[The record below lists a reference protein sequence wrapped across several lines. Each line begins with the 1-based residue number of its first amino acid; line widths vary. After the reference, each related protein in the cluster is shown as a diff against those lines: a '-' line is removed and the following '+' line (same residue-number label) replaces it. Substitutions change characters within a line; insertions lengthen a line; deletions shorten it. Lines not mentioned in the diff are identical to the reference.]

1 MWEQRRAGVSGNL
14 FAVLSSWISRRVDQD
29 FNPPELTLVSF
40 SLGQCECRKDLRKCG
55 PCLVK
60 VAEFKTIT
68 FKSTGHLHRR
78 MSKHGLFNTSGEQR
92 LGGRN

>member
-1 MWEQRRAGVSGNL
+1 M
-14 FAVLSSWISRRVDQD
+14 DQD

-40 SLGQCECRKDLRKCG
+40 SLGQCECRKDPRKCS

-60 VAEFKTIT
+60 VAEFKTIA

-78 MSKHGLFNTSGEQR
+78 MSKHGLFNTGGEQR
-92 LGGRN
+92 LGGRD